1 MEHNMILSASGWRKV
16 FAADG
21 DEESRSPDIGLEN
34 TLLAAL
40 AAESFAQYMAARIG
54 KTPVIAVGRDTRPT
68 GKAIADAALR
78 ALCGSGIRVRY
89 LDVTAAPEIFCYA
102 RRLDGFL
109 YISASHNPIGHNGIK
124 FGANDGGVLAG
135 SENAKIIEEF
145 VHKCSRMDA
154 ETCAQTLLSRADDA
168 AIRALYAD
176 AAENKAAALSEYSSF
191 MKIIATGT
199 DSRAEQEKIFG
210 AIKKTLAAENF
221 GIIADMNGSA
231 RTKSIDRAFI
241 ESLGIHFF
249 SFNDKAGAIAHAIIP
264 EPENLVHC
272 AEALLR
278 QHENGKAEFLLGY
291 MPDCDGDRGNIVYWD
306 EKTKRALPIAAQEVF
321 ALCVLS
327 ELAFSYRQNGGAGVK
342 RGVAV
347 NCPTS
352 MRINDIAAAFGAAV
366 FRAEVGEAN
375 VVNLARKK
383 RAEGFEVRILGEG
396 SNGGNIT
403 EPSNVRDPLATI
415 FALVKLLTIRD
426 SDGKKGLFRLW
437 CEKSGQEEAYKDD
450 FTLSDIIATLPVYAT
465 TGVSEARAILNV
477 RSEDKGA
484 LKSRF
489 QVIFER
495 EWQNKRTELLQNYGI
510 ASYEADTTNGTE
522 EVLGAAD
529 WNNANGGLKI
539 RFFNADKTPVS
550 FIWMRPSGTE
560 NVFRILCDVKGNAPD
575 MEKALLDW
583 ERAMLTEADVGG
595 EWAGREKRS
604 LKI

>member
-21 DEESRSPDIGLEN
+21 DEESRAANIGHEN
-34 TLLAAL
+34 TLLSAL
-40 AAESFAQYMAARIG
+40 IAESFAEYMATETG

-68 GKAIADAALR
+68 GKAIADAVLR
-78 ALCGSGIRVRY
+78 VLCGAGVNVKY

-102 RRLDGFL
+102 RHLDGFL

-124 FGANDGGVLAG
+124 FGANEGGVLAG
-135 SENAKIIEEF
+135 SENAKIIDAF
-145 VHKCSRMDA
+145 IKKCSHAEA
-154 ETCAQTLLSRADDA
+154 ETYAEALLSRADA
-168 AIRALYAD
+168 AALSAIYAD

-191 MKIIATGT
+191 MKTVITGT
-199 DSRAEQEKIFG
+199 GNHAEQEETLG
-210 AIKKTLAAENF
+210 AMKKTLSAAKL

-241 ESLGIHFF
+241 QSLGIQFF
-249 SFNDKAGAIAHAIIP
+249 SFNDEAGSIAHAIIP
-264 EPENLVHC
+264 EPENLVHT
-272 AEALLR
+272 ADAMRRL
-278 QHENGKAEFLLGY
+278 HEDGKSEFLLGY

-306 EKTKRALPIAAQEVF
+306 EKTARARAIAAQEVF

-327 ELAFSYRQNGGAGVK
+327 ELAFSYRQNGGAGRK
-342 RGVAV
+342 RGVAI

-352 MRINDIAAAFGAAV
+352 MRVNDIAAAFEAEV

-403 EPSNVRDPLATI
+403 DPSNVRDPLATI

-426 SDGKKGLFRLW
+426 SEGKKGLFRLW
-437 CEKSGQEEAYKDD
+437 CEKSGQEDRYKDD
-450 FTLSDIIATLPVYAT
+450 FTLSDVIASLPAYAT
-465 TGVSEARAILNV
+465 TGVSEERAVLNV

-489 QVIFER
+489 QSIFER
-495 EWQNKRTELLQNYGI
+495 EWQNKRASLLQNYGI
-510 ASYEADTTNGTE
+510 ASYEADATNGTE
-522 EVLGAAD
+522 EILGAAD
-529 WNNANGGLKI
+529 WNNGNGGLKV
-539 RFFNADKTPVS
+539 RFFTADGTPAA

-560 NVFRILCDVKGNAPD
+560 NVFRVLCDVKGSAPD
-575 MEKALLDW
+575 AEKALLDW
-583 ERAMLTEADVGG
+583 ERAMLIDAD
-595 EWAGREKRS
+595 GRG
-604 LKI
+604 